1 MARLAACE
9 MQLQDLLQGWVV
21 KGLPSA
27 VVMLQ
32 TSGRDDVRSW
42 CERRE
47 TGAGSTAARIAAVE
61 AVEAIEKLELESYCP
76 LGPKK

>member
-9 MQLQDLLQGWVV
+9 MQLQDSLLAQS

-32 TSGRDDVRSW
+32 TNGRTMCDRGAS
-42 CERRE
+42 EE
-47 TGAGSTAARIAAVE
+47 TGGGSAAARIAAVE
-61 AVEAIEKLELESYCP
+61 AVETARSF
-76 LGPKK
+76 